1 MAFVNFERSTWCVGG
16 NFKYDFLY
24 WNRKSVMSHHKNKV
38 KCLLMTFIFNYHK
51 LIRSMMIKYL
61 VCPCAF
67 LSAIGIFLSIDL
79 AVTIYFVSP
88 IYSVAGYDTRLEND
102 FEFPNDSN
110 IYVFIITR
118 NNFIR
123 YNTPFKY
130 DTMLLVIIGS
140 LFGYF
145 AASKILILMLYYY
158 VYSWIYSHT

>member
-1 MAFVNFERSTWCVGG
+1 
-16 NFKYDFLY
+16 
-24 WNRKSVMSHHKNKV
+24 
-38 KCLLMTFIFNYHK
+38 
-51 LIRSMMIKYL
+51 MIKYL
-61 VCPCAF
+61 VCPCVF

-79 AVTIYFVSP
+79 AGTIYFVSS

-102 FEFPNDSN
+102 LEFPNDSN

-145 AASKILILMLYYY
+145 AASKILIIMLNYY